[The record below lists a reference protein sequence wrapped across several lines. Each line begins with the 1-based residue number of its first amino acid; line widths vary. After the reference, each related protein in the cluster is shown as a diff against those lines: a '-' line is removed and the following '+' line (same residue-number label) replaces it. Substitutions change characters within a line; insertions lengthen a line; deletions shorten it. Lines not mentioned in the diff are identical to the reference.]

1 MDLSPF
7 NIYKKIKEL
16 GMTRKEKA
24 DQVVKEYVLYAM
36 GAGLVVVIP
45 VLDIAAVTALQITMV
60 RKLCEVYEVEY
71 NENKSKAFITST
83 LGSITAGVGA
93 SVLKSIP
100 IIGSALGGVSMAVLS
115 GGATYA
121 AGQVFARHFEGGGSL
136 DNFDSGTA
144 RKLYEEEFERGKKVA
159 QKWKDEYFSKEAKN
173 ETPSANPAAN
183 AGTAAPT
190 EDVFAKLEKLND
202 LRVKGIITEDEFNA
216 KKQVLLSAI

>member
-36 GAGLVVVIP
+36 GAGLVVFIP
-45 VLDIAAVTALQITMV
+45 VLDVAAVTALQITMV
-60 RKLCEVYEVEY
+60 RKLCELYEVEY
-71 NENKSKAFITST
+71 NENKSKAFITSM
-83 LGSITAGVGA
+83 LSSITASLGA

-121 AGQVFARHFEGGGSL
+121 AGQVFARHFENGGIL
-136 DNFDSGTA
+136 ETFDGAAA

-159 QKWKDEYFSKEAKN
+159 EKWKDEYFSKDGKP
-173 ETPSANPAAN
+173 TANPATSTPT
-183 AGTAAPT
+183 GPAPAT
-190 EDVFAKLEKLND
+190 EDVFAKLEKLNE
-202 LRVKGIITEDEFNA
+202 LRVKGIITEEEFNA